1 MALPKVHRLKRRQEF
16 DWVYRRGKRY
26 SASHLLLRAFLP
38 SGILGPA
45 PATAAALAPL
55 PLEAS
60 SLEALRVA
68 VVVSQK
74 VSKRA
79 VIRNRIRRRIQAGLQ
94 TLLPRLKAGWLLVI
108 TVKPNALEC
117 DYHKFLQE
125 LEQLLANAEVLDGH
139 S

>member
-1 MALPKVHRLKRRQEF
+1 MYQRGRR
-16 DWVYRRGKRY
+16 YH
-26 SASHLLLRAFLP
+26 AAHLLLRIFWSTQAQA
-38 SGILGPA
+38 A
-45 PATAAALAPL
+45 P
-55 PLEAS
+55 
-60 SLEALRVA
+60 EALRVA

-79 VIRNRIRRRIQAGLQ
+79 VARNRLRRQIQAGFQ
-94 TLLPRLKAGWLLVI
+94 TLLPRLPAGLLLVI
-108 TVKPNALEC
+108 TVKPTALEC